1 MYRNIYCPVQHKLS
15 GSYYTTP
22 ARCVRTC
29 KKFPCEAF
37 TPEQLAEYISQGH
50 LVKSFAGFKI
60 RREKMYLFKKNDG
73 SIVEAPESFDQQNPG
88 WEILQDVEEVLVV
101 SKILVPQIKLVP
113 KPSQPAP
120 KKKDSKS
127 TKSK

>member
-1 MYRNIYCPVQHKLS
+1 
-15 GSYYTTP
+15 
-22 ARCVRTC
+22 
-29 KKFPCEAF
+29 
-37 TPEQLAEYISQGH
+37 
-50 LVKSFAGFKI
+50 
-60 RREKMYLFKKNDG
+60 MYLFKKNDG